1 MQENLLC
8 ILSKKSVE
16 ATLKIVRSL
25 IVFYSK
31 IVYNEKR
38 STWRKKYDRRSALS
52 QNFLMVP

>member
-16 ATLKIVRSL
+16 AALKIVRSL
-25 IVFYSK
+25 VVFYSK

-52 QNFLMVP
+52 HKIF